1 MKSGAKAP
9 LHLLLA
15 APSLAVQRAEILRRL
30 SDQGIEVSLAA
41 DLRTA
46 LRELETSKLDLV
58 LCDLALPTGSG
69 LDLLRALR
77 ARNMQAP
84 AFLLC
89 ELELPLVEA
98 AGLGAFCLELPV
110 DVPDLLKAVQSR
122 IGVANTRTT
131 HRLQRIAHAESI
143 HSVAATAAKNQFG
156 RLLGRVIQGD
166 RVIITK
172 HEEPAAVLM
181 SFDEYRNL
189 SGSSPDLDAL
199 RSEFD
204 QLLPRMQEPAARS
217 ASESLFAASGDE
229 LAEAALAEARGGSR

>member
-1 MKSGAKAP
+1 MKSEAADP
-9 LHLLLA
+9 LHFLFA
-15 APSLAVQRAEILRRL
+15 APSLDAQRAEILRRL
-30 SDQGIEVSLAA
+30 SEQGIEVSLAA
-41 DLRTA
+41 DLRSA

-77 ARNMQAP
+77 ARNAEAP

-89 ELELPLVEA
+89 RREHPLLEA
-98 AGLGAFCLELPV
+98 ADLGAFCLELPV
-110 DVPDLLKAVQSR
+110 DVPDLLKAVESR
-122 IGVANTRTT
+122 IGAMKIRGIRRMHWTAYR
-131 HRLQRIAHAESI
+131 EKI

-156 RLLGRVIQGD
+156 QLLNRAVQGD

-172 HEEPAAVLM
+172 HEAPAAVLI
-181 SFDEYRNL
+181 SFDEYQNL

-204 QLLPRMQEPAARS
+204 LLMARMQEPASRS
-217 ASESLFAASGDE
+217 ANDSLFAASGDE
-229 LAEAALAEARGGSR
+229 LAEAALAEARGSTR